1 MSREESSESSKS
13 MWNDKGMTKVIK
25 TGGGR
30 RAPVRSEAA
39 ERQKGDWP
47 SKDKY
52 WGVYFYHIFAERIG
66 QQHHSRKRPLN
77 STSVIES
84 FFVVHNTD

>member
-1 MSREESSESSKS
+1 

-30 RAPVRSEAA
+30 RAPVISETA

-52 WGVYFYHIFAERIG
+52 WGVYFYHIFAEG
-66 QQHHSRKRPLN
+66 GSVN
-77 STSVIES
+77 STIRV
-84 FFVVHNTD
+84 NAL